1 MFFQKFSI
9 KNLFLKIVAF
19 FAAIS
24 LFYAAQANGTTPTDL
39 DFDYELESEVTEFK
53 AGDQVIVTSVV
64 TNTGE
69 PFIGP
74 SPEEDYF
81 LSMGNAFFY
90 KETEDGKFYLGHDDY
105 YCFPDCEEQKIP
117 IKTGTVYRHSFDYYV
132 QDDAPKGSYTLRIM
146 ARGIVKDFPNAIT
159 VV

>member
-1 MFFQKFSI
+1 MFFSNFSI
-9 KNLFLKIVAF
+9 KSLFLKIVAF

-39 DFDYELESEVTEFK
+39 EFDYELESEVTEFK
-53 AGDQVIVTSVV
+53 AGDKVVVTSIV

-69 PFIGP
+69 PFLAP

-81 LSMGNAFFY
+81 WHMGNAYFY
-90 KETEDGKFYLGHDDY
+90 KETEDGNFYLGHDDY
-105 YCFPDCEEQKIP
+105 CFPDVIVPDVP
-117 IKTGTVYRHSFDYYV
+117 IKTGTVYRNSFDYYV
-132 QDDAPKGSYTLRIM
+132 QDDAPKGSYTLRIR
-146 ARGIVKDFPNAIT
+146 AGGLVKDFPNAIT